1 MILASMIQPQTNQ
14 EWGRGVIRVGVM
26 GNIAPITFVID
37 HQGWLKLLISKC
49 ANQFETQKVVA

>member
-26 GNIAPITFVID
+26 GNIAPIAFVID
-37 HQGWLKLLISKC
+37 HQGWLKLFKTEC
-49 ANQFETQKVVA
+49 ANYFETQNVVA

>member
-26 GNIAPITFVID
+26 GNIAPIAFVID
-37 HQGWLKLLISKC
+37 HQGWLKLFKSGC
-49 ANQFETQKVVA
+49 VNYFENQKVVA